1 VERCRLPR
9 DWRRVLHYSYRTCHS
24 GTYCEEQVVVMRQ
37 YWMALFFLAGVWN
50 LGPSLRKCKIRSGIL
65 EVSSLRT
72 QASRHLFM
80 SCQESI
86 VRSPVA
92 IADHLA
98 VASHTAVPQHTHPAR
113 ILHIHFKKS
122 LQEFMHVVQEY
133 LHPRA
138 AAVVPEWKDL
148 DYDGSIWLRS
158 YSGLS

>member
-1 VERCRLPR
+1 
-9 DWRRVLHYSYRTCHS
+9 
-24 GTYCEEQVVVMRQ
+24 
-37 YWMALFFLAGVWN
+37 
-50 LGPSLRKCKIRSGIL
+50 
-65 EVSSLRT
+65 
-72 QASRHLFM
+72 
-80 SCQESI
+80 